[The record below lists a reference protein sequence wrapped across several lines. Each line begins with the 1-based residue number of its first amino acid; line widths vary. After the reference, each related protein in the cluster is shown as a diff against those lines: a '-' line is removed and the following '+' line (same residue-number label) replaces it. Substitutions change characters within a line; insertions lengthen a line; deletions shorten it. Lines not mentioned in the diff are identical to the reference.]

1 MSGRRSLRFAIAA
14 GLSAMLASCGASDE
28 EAQAYAKAK
37 RMSDPE
43 KDAFLICAKGSRS
56 NRPILTGK
64 DGVMIMKSTPMAIC
78 ACQAKTIMSVF
89 LEKEYKSYTV
99 FAEYLGKEKKK
110 KPPRWSKKVL
120 KESVKPAE
128 AGPRL
133 EASFNACV
141 TTYQTAHADL
151 DPPLL
156 EPVPVKED
164 ATAKDEAAAKPA
176 S

>member
-1 MSGRRSLRFAIAA
+1 MSGRRSLRFITIA
-14 GLSAMLASCGASDE
+14 GLGVMLASCGSADE

-43 KDAFLICAKGSRS
+43 KEAFLICAKGARS
-56 NRPILTGK
+56 NRPILAGS
-64 DGVMIMKSTPMAIC
+64 GGNMIMKSTPLAVC
-78 ACQAKTIMSVF
+78 ACQAKSIMSVF
-89 LEKEYKSYTV
+89 LEKDYKSYTV
-99 FAEYLGKEKKK
+99 FAEYMGKEVKK

-128 AGPRL
+128 AGKRL
-133 EASFNACV
+133 ETSFVSCV
-141 TTYQTAHADL
+141 GTYMSAHKDL

-156 EPVPVKED
+156 EALPVKESEKK
-164 ATAKDEAAAKPA
+164 AEAKKSE

>member
-1 MSGRRSLRFAIAA
+1 MAGRRPLRFTIIATL
-14 GLSAMLASCGASDE
+14 GIMLASCGSADE

-37 RMSDPE
+37 RMSEPE
-43 KDAFLICAKGSRS
+43 KDAFLICAKGARS
-56 NRPILTGK
+56 NRPILAGS
-64 DGVMIMKSTPMAIC
+64 DGQMIMKSTPMAIC
-78 ACQAKTIMSVF
+78 ACQAKSIMSVF

-120 KESVKPAE
+120 KDSVKPAE
-128 AGPRL
+128 AGKRL
-133 EASFNACV
+133 EASFMTCV
-141 TTYQTAHADL
+141 GSYQSAHKDL

-156 EPVPVKED
+156 EALPVKETD
-164 ATAKDEAAAKPA
+164 EKDEKATHSK

>member
-1 MSGRRSLRFAIAA
+1 MPGRRSFRFTIIAA
-14 GLSAMLASCGASDE
+14 LGVLLASCGAADE

-56 NRPILTGK
+56 NRPILAGSDGK
-64 DGVMIMKSTPMAIC
+64 MVMKSTPMAIC
-78 ACQAKTIMSVF
+78 ACQAKSIMSIF

-99 FAEYLGKEKKK
+99 FAEYMGKEVKK

-128 AGPRL
+128 AGKRL
-133 EASFNACV
+133 EASFMSCV
-141 TTYQTAHADL
+141 NSYQSANKDL

-156 EPVPVKED
+156 EALPVKETD
-164 ATAKDEAAAKPA
+164 KKDEKTAKSE